1 MKNSLIFLGLVMML
15 IFVVGCSE
23 SKDSA
28 STLTGGVVANLN
40 PEPVKENQ
48 TTKISLVQDQVH
60 YIDVNGKN
68 GIEPKE
74 LKVRVSDKLR
84 FVNKDPANK
93 DMEIT
98 MQLGGS
104 RKFITTPVVK
114 PNAYTEYFFAE
125 AGNYTYWT
133 IGYGIQAKIEV
144 VN

>member
-1 MKNSLIFLGLVMML
+1 MNKSVLFLGLVMML
-15 IFVVGCSE
+15 ALVVGCSE
-23 SKDSA
+23 TKESS
-28 STLTGGVVANLN
+28 STLTGGVVADFN
-40 PEPVKENQ
+40 PEPVKDNQ
-48 TTKISLVQDQVH
+48 TTKISLVQDQIH

-74 LKVRVSDKLR
+74 LKVKISDKIR
-84 FVNKDPANK
+84 FANKDPANK

-98 MQLGGS
+98 MQLDGT

-133 IGYGIQAKIEV
+133 VGYGIKAKIEV